1 MATLK
6 FKDDPT
12 QVMAEENRTNGMTIL
27 GRYKDTLFVRLPIA
41 LQKPCGNCT
50 CDYCKAHP
58 NETPA
63 WDTLAMAIPTRH
75 NPTNAGAKGSYQHT
89 WTVHMPDTAAFFRI
103 AQAAKV
109 RKGSLA
115 DVIDNDSIKLER

>member
-1 MATLK
+1 MATQK

-12 QVMAEENRTNGMTIL
+12 QVMAEENHTNGMTIL

-58 NETPA
+58 N
-63 WDTLAMAIPTRH
+63 AM
-75 NPTNAGAKGSYQHT
+75 
-89 WTVHMPDTAAFFRI
+89 
-103 AQAAKV
+103 
-109 RKGSLA
+109 
-115 DVIDNDSIKLER
+115 